1 MCVTRKENL
10 EKTADKI
17 IAINDA
23 LNSEVVHAFKTLS
36 RSLQGVVFSL
46 ESLRENGCEYFKQLE
61 DYLLNEAEL
70 DAAALL
76 ALSKEVASLARKL
89 SGAAA
94 NAKKYKEREEEQER
108 KEQEERARKEREDK
122 EEQEQKD
129 LDKAQYLLEFNLEQC
144 AFFIQN
150 AKDEDQ
156 FILDVMAG
164 RKKNEADTLEVRR
177 ARIEHW
183 FFNADWW
190 LKEAEKELEA
200 RPTLKSVKN
209 GFYRD
214 VINEKRE
221 YLNTVRKTSND

>member
-17 IAINDA
+17 IAINAA
-23 LNSEVVHAFKTLS
+23 LGSEVLRKFKALS
-36 RSLQGVVFSL
+36 GSLQYIVFAT
-46 ESLRENGCEYFKQLE
+46 ESLRENGCEYFNQLE
-61 DYLLNEAEL
+61 EYLLNEAET
-70 DAAALL
+70 DVAALL
-76 ALSKEVASLARKL
+76 AISKDVAVLARKL
-89 SGAAA
+89 SAAA
-94 NAKKYKEREEEQER
+94 TNAKKYKERER

-129 LDKAQYLLEFNLEQC
+129 LEKAQYLLEFNLEQC

-150 AKDEDQ
+150 AKDENQ

-177 ARIEHW
+177 ARVEHW

-200 RPTLKSVKN
+200 RPVLKSVKN
-209 GFYRD
+209 GFYSD
-214 VINEKRE
+214 AINEKRA
-221 YLNTVRKTSND
+221 YLNTVRNTSND

>member
-17 IAINDA
+17 IEINAA
-23 LNSEVVHAFKTLS
+23 LGSEVLRKFKALS
-36 RSLQGVVFSL
+36 GSLQCIVFAT
-46 ESLRENGCEYFKQLE
+46 ESLRENGCEYFNQLE
-61 DYLLNEAEL
+61 EYLLNEAET
-70 DAAALL
+70 DVAALL
-76 ALSKEVASLARKL
+76 AISKDVAVLARKL
-89 SGAAA
+89 SAAA
-94 NAKKYKEREEEQER
+94 TNAKKYKEREEERER

-122 EEQEQKD
+122 EEQEKKD
-129 LDKAQYLLEFNLEQC
+129 LENAQYIIEFNLEQC

-150 AKDEDQ
+150 ATDENQ
-156 FILDVMAG
+156 FILDVLAG
-164 RKKNEADTLEVRR
+164 VKKNEADTLEVRR

-200 RPTLKSVKN
+200 RPILKIVKN

-214 VINEKRE
+214 AINEKRA

>member
-10 EKTADKI
+10 ERTADKI

-23 LNSEVVHAFKTLS
+23 LNSEVLHAKTIS
-36 RSLQGVVFSL
+36 GSLQGVVFVT
-46 ESLRENGCEYFKQLE
+46 ESRRKSDREYLDQLE
-61 DYLLNEAEL
+61 DYLLN
-70 DAAALL
+70 DAAHDVAALL

-122 EEQEQKD
+122 EEQEKKD
-129 LDKAQYLLEFNLEQC
+129 LENAQYILEFNLEQC

-156 FILDVMAG
+156 FILDVLAG
-164 RKKNEADTLEVRR
+164 VKKNEADTLEVRR
-177 ARIEHW
+177 ARVEHW

-200 RPTLKSVKN
+200 RPALKSVKN

-214 VINEKRE
+214 AINEKRA
-221 YLNTVRKTSND
+221 YLNAVRKTSND

>member
-17 IAINDA
+17 IAINAA
-23 LNSEVVHAFKTLS
+23 LNSEVLHAKNLS
-36 RSLQGVVFSL
+36 GSLQCIVFAT
-46 ESLRENGCEYFKQLE
+46 ESLRENGCEYLDQLE
-61 DYLLNEAEL
+61 DYLLNEAAH
-70 DAAALL
+70 DVAALL

-89 SGAAA
+89 SSAAT
-94 NAKKYKEREEEQER
+94 NAKKYKEREEERER

-122 EEQEQKD
+122 EAQEQKD

-150 AKDEDQ
+150 ATDENQ
-156 FILDVMAG
+156 FILDVLAG
-164 RKKNEADTLEVRR
+164 VKKNEADRLEVRR
-177 ARIEHW
+177 ERVEHW

-200 RPTLKSVKN
+200 RPILKSVKN

-214 VINEKRE
+214 AINEKRA

>member
-10 EKTADKI
+10 ERAADKI

-23 LNSEVVHAFKTLS
+23 LDSEVLHTFKALS
-36 RSLQGVVFSL
+36 GSLQRIVFAS
-46 ESLRENGCEYFKQLE
+46 ESLRENGCEYFNQLE

-89 SGAAA
+89 TAAA
-94 NAKKYKEREEEQER
+94 TLAKKYKELEEERERKAQEEQEK
-108 KEQEERARKEREDK
+108 KELEDA
-122 EEQEQKD
+122 QKRLD
-129 LDKAQYLLEFNLEQC
+129 LDLEQC

-150 AKDEDQ
+150 ATDENQ

-164 RKKNEADTLEVRR
+164 VQKNEADTLEVRR
-177 ARIEHW
+177 ARVEHW
-183 FFNADWW
+183 FFNAEWW

-200 RPTLKSVKN
+200 RPALKSVKD
-209 GFYRD
+209 GFYSD
-214 VINEKRE
+214 AINEKRAI
-221 YLNTVRKTSND
+221 LNNSPVVSID

>member
-17 IAINDA
+17 IVINDA
-23 LNSEVVHAFKTLS
+23 LHSEILHAFKTLS
-36 RSLQGVVFSL
+36 NSLLHYVFAT
-46 ESLRENGCEYFKQLE
+46 ESLRESGCEYLNQLE
-61 DYLLNEAEL
+61 DYLLNEAEN
-70 DAAALL
+70 DAAELL
-76 ALSKEVASLARKL
+76 TLSKEVASLARKL
-89 SGAAA
+89 SATATS
-94 NAKKYKEREEEQER
+94 AKKYKEREEEREH

-122 EEQEQKD
+122 EEQEKKDIENAQKR
-129 LDKAQYLLEFNLEQC
+129 LEFNLEQC

-177 ARIEHW
+177 ARVERW

-214 VINEKRE
+214 AINEKRA

>member
-17 IAINDA
+17 IEINAA
-23 LNSEVVHAFKTLS
+23 LGSEVLRKFKALS
-36 RSLQGVVFSL
+36 GSLQGIVFVT
-46 ESLRENGCEYFKQLE
+46 ESLRENGSEYFNQLE
-61 DYLLNEAEL
+61 EYLLNKAEL

-94 NAKKYKEREEEQER
+94 NAKKYKEREEE
-108 KEQEERARKEREDK
+108 RARKEREDK
-122 EEQEQKD
+122 EEQEKKD
-129 LDKAQYLLEFNLEQC
+129 LDRAQYLLEFNLEQC

-150 AKDEDQ
+150 AKDENQ
-156 FILDVMAG
+156 FIIDVMAG
-164 RKKNEADTLEVRR
+164 VKKNEADSLEVRR
-177 ARIEHW
+177 ARVEHW
-183 FFNADWW
+183 FFTADWW

-214 VINEKRE
+214 AINEKRA

>member
-23 LNSEVVHAFKTLS
+23 LNSEVLNAFKTLS
-36 RSLQGVVFSL
+36 GSLQCIVFAT
-46 ESLRENGCEYFKQLE
+46 ESLRENGSEYFNQLE
-61 DYLLNEAEL
+61 EYLLNEAEL

-94 NAKKYKEREEEQER
+94 NAKKYKEREEERER
-108 KEQEERARKEREDK
+108 EEQEEREKKELEDA
-122 EEQEQKD
+122 QKRLD
-129 LDKAQYLLEFNLEQC
+129 LDLHEC
-144 AFFIQN
+144 DFFIQN
-150 AKDEDQ
+150 ATEEYR
-156 FILDVMAG
+156 FIIDVMAG
-164 RKKNEADTLEVRR
+164 VQKNEADTLEVRR
-177 ARIEHW
+177 ARVEHW

-200 RPTLKSVKN
+200 RPALKSVKN
-209 GFYRD
+209 GFYSD
-214 VINEKRE
+214 AVNEKRA
-221 YLNTVRKTSND
+221 YLNNAPVVSID

>member
-23 LNSEVVHAFKTLS
+23 LNSEVLRTFKALS
-36 RSLQGVVFSL
+36 RSLQGIVFTT
-46 ESLRENGCEYFKQLE
+46 ESLRENGCEYFNQLE
-61 DYLLNEAEL
+61 EYLLNEAET

-76 ALSKEVASLARKL
+76 ALSKEVAGLARKL
-89 SGAAA
+89 NAAA
-94 NAKKYKEREEEQER
+94 TNAKKYKEREEEQER

-150 AKDEDQ
+150 AKDENQ
-156 FILDVMAG
+156 FIIDVMAG
-164 RKKNEADTLEVRR
+164 VKKNEADSLEVRR
-177 ARIEHW
+177 ARVEHW
-183 FFNADWW
+183 FFTADWW

-214 VINEKRE
+214 AINEKRAF
-221 YLNTVRKTSND
+221 LNTVRKTSND

>member
-36 RSLQGVVFSL
+36 GSLQGVVFSS
-46 ESLRENGCEYFKQLE
+46 ESLRERGCEYFKPLE
-61 DYLLNEAEL
+61 DYLLNDAEH

-76 ALSKEVASLARKL
+76 TLSKEVAGLARKL
-89 SGAAA
+89 SAAA
-94 NAKKYKEREEEQER
+94 TNAKKYKEREEERER
-108 KEQEERARKEREDK
+108 KAQEERARKEQKDK

-129 LDKAQYLLEFNLEQC
+129 LDKAQYIIEFNLEQC

-150 AKDEDQ
+150 ATDEDQ

-164 RKKNEADTLEVRR
+164 RKKNEADRLEVRR
-177 ARIEHW
+177 ARVEHW

-200 RPTLKSVKN
+200 RPILKSVKN

-214 VINEKRE
+214 AINEKRA

>member
-17 IAINDA
+17 IAINAA
-23 LNSEVVHAFKTLS
+23 LGSEVLRKFKALS
-36 RSLQGVVFSL
+36 GSLQCIVFAT
-46 ESLRENGCEYFKQLE
+46 ESLRENGCEYFNQLE
-61 DYLLNEAEL
+61 EYLLNEAET
-70 DAAALL
+70 DVAALL
-76 ALSKEVASLARKL
+76 AISKDVAVLARKL
-89 SGAAA
+89 SAAA
-94 NAKKYKEREEEQER
+94 TNAKKYKERER

-129 LDKAQYLLEFNLEQC
+129 LEKAQYLLEFNLEQC

-150 AKDEDQ
+150 AKDENQ

-177 ARIEHW
+177 ARVEHW

-200 RPTLKSVKN
+200 RPVLKSVKN
-209 GFYRD
+209 GFYSD
-214 VINEKRE
+214 AINEKRA
-221 YLNTVRKTSND
+221 YLNTVRNTSND

>member
-23 LNSEVVHAFKTLS
+23 LDSEVWAAFNMIA
-36 RSLQGVVFSL
+36 GSL
-46 ESLRENGCEYFKQLE
+46 EVVAHSTQSLRKSDREYLNQLE
-61 DYLLNEAEL
+61 EYLLN
-70 DAAALL
+70 DAAHDVAALL
-76 ALSKEVASLARKL
+76 ALSKDVAGLARKL
-89 SGAAA
+89 SVAAT
-94 NAKKYKEREEEQER
+94 NAKKHKEREEESAR
-108 KEQEERARKEREDK
+108 KAQEERAKKEREDK

-129 LDKAQYLLEFNLEQC
+129 LENAQKRLGLNLDQC
-144 AFFIQN
+144 DFFIKSAN
-150 AKDEDQ
+150 DESQ

-164 RKKNEADTLEVRR
+164 LKKNEADTLEVRR
-177 ARIEHW
+177 ARVEHW

-200 RPTLKSVKN
+200 RPLLKSVKDR
-209 GFYRD
+209 FYSD
-214 VINEKRE
+214 SINEKRA

>member
-10 EKTADKI
+10 ERTADKI
-17 IAINDA
+17 IAISDA
-23 LNSEVVHAFKTLS
+23 LDSEVLRKFKALS
-36 RSLQGVVFSL
+36 SSLQGIVFAT
-46 ESLRENGCEYFKQLE
+46 ESLRKNGSEYFNQLE
-61 DYLLNEAEL
+61 EYLLNEAEL

-89 SGAAA
+89 TVAATL
-94 NAKKYKEREEEQER
+94 AKKYKELEEESER

-150 AKDEDQ
+150 AKDENQ

-164 RKKNEADTLEVRR
+164 VKKNEADSLEVRR
-177 ARIEHW
+177 ARVEHW

-200 RPTLKSVKN
+200 RPALKSVKD
-209 GFYRD
+209 GFYSDAIR
-214 VINEKRE
+214 EKRAS
-221 YLNTVRKTSND
+221 LNNAPVVSID